1 MKIDLLT
8 GVIMQVCDCAQCS
21 ENKPC
26 NRVLKVTEQIR
37 KMKVR
42 LPPRD
47 ALLADNIGEI
57 YAHNVWAKMIRI
69 NSKNAQHSV
78 NPTETTSGKN

>member
-8 GVIMQVCDCAQCS
+8 GVVMQVCDCAQCS

-26 NRVLKVTEQIR
+26 DRVLKVTEQIR

-47 ALLADNIGEI
+47 AL
-57 YAHNVWAKMIRI
+57 
-69 NSKNAQHSV
+69 S
-78 NPTETTSGKN
+78 